1 MSSVVVSCP
10 TCGALAEPDDQY
22 CEACGCSLGA
32 LAPALPSADRQR
44 VEADLGV
51 AAAISDRGRHHPRNE
66 DAYRLESVADAIVA
80 VVCDGVSTSTAPE
93 LASQRAVD
101 AAARVLVVETE
112 GEYESEPAVTTRAI
126 RAATESV
133 RALPW
138 SPATGMGPPSCTL
151 ISAICAGGTITIGAV
166 GDSRAYWLDEQAAHM
181 LTVDDSW
188 AQEQIAAGAMT
199 AEQALHDPRAHSITR
214 WIGRDAPPGP
224 PEVVSWKPEIRG
236 RLILCSDG
244 LWNYTSSP
252 EELGALARGGD
263 DGSPLHLAC
272 RLTEYALE
280 AGGHDNITV
289 VVIDVV
295 PDR

>member
-1 MSSVVVSCP
+1 MSSIVLSCP
-10 TCGALAEPDDQY
+10 TCGATAEPEDQY

-32 LAPALPSADRQR
+32 QEPDVSSADRHH
-44 VEADLGV
+44 VEADLGT
-51 AAAISDRGRHHPRNE
+51 AAGISDRGRHHRHNE
-66 DAYRLESVADAIVA
+66 DAFRLDAAGAAIVA

-93 LASQRAVD
+93 LASRRAVD

-112 GEYESEPAVTTRAI
+112 GEYASAPTVTTRAVQ
-126 RAATESV
+126 AATQSV

-138 SPATGMGPPSCTL
+138 SPATDMGPPSCTL
-151 ISAICAGGTITIGAV
+151 ISAISSGGTITIGAV
-166 GDSRAYWLDEQAAHM
+166 GDSRAYWLDEHAAHM

-188 AQEQIAAGAMT
+188 AQVQITAGSMT
-199 AEQALHDPRAHSITR
+199 AEQALGDPRAHSITR

-224 PEVVSWKPEIRG
+224 PEVVSWKPDVRG

-252 EELGALARGGD
+252 EDLGALARGCAD
-263 DGSPLHLAC
+263 AAPLQLAQ

-280 AGGHDNITV
+280 SGGHDNITV

>member
-1 MSSVVVSCP
+1 MSSIVLSCP
-10 TCGALAEPDDQY
+10 TCGAMAEPEDQY

-32 LAPALPSADRQR
+32 PAPALPSADRPHL
-44 VEADLGV
+44 VADLGV
-51 AAAISDRGRHHPRNE
+51 AAGISDRGRHHRRNE
-66 DAYRLESVADAIVA
+66 DAFRLESVTDAIVA

-224 PEVVSWKPEIRG
+224 PEVVSWKPDVRG

-244 LWNYTSSP
+244 LWNYASSP
-252 EELGALARGGD
+252 EELGALARACAD
-263 DGSPLHLAC
+263 ESPLQLAQ

-280 AGGHDNITV
+280 SGGHDNITV

-295 PDR
+295 PHR